1 MKATIKGKEIKV
13 IGKDVIQAV
22 FTEKVQELISQ
33 GMMFSFTDRGH
44 QGEVTKTDLT
54 KDGKT
59 IYRVLCTEDRI
70 KIDEK
75 FWNSI
80 RTVIIQVRKYD
91 DVRKNSIL
99 WNNEGEVIFEKA
111 FFNIIGDSYDYSKVF
126 VEDLELLKEI
136 MSVQNERSE
145 IRYSTHSDF
154 EKLPES
160 WNRKV
165 LKIVRN
171 RKGYKTVHLEDI
183 QRVTKEFRNGKFYG
197 FRVVFENKKAD
208 LWIEPVVK

>member
-1 MKATIKGKEIKV
+1 MKATLKGKEIKV
-13 IGKDVIQAV
+13 IGKNAIEAI

-33 GMMFSFTDRGH
+33 GMTFSFTDRGH
-44 QGEVTKTDLT
+44 QGEITKTDLT

-111 FFNIIGDSYDYSKVF
+111 FFNIIGDSYDYSKAF

-136 MSVQNERSE
+136 MSVQNERSQM
-145 IRYSTHSDF
+145 RWSMKKDSV
-154 EKLPES
+154 KLPES
-160 WNRKV
+160 WNKKV

-171 RKGYKTVHLEDI
+171 RKGYKTVNLEDI
-183 QRVTKEFRNGKFYG
+183 QCVTKEFRNKKFLG
-197 FRVVFENKKAD
+197 FRVMFEGKKAD
-208 LWIEPVVK
+208 LWIEPVAK

>member
-1 MKATIKGKEIKV
+1 
-13 IGKDVIQAV
+13 
-22 FTEKVQELISQ
+22 
-33 GMMFSFTDRGH
+33 
-44 QGEVTKTDLT
+44 
-54 KDGKT
+54 
-59 IYRVLCTEDRI
+59 
-70 KIDEK
+70 
-75 FWNSI
+75 
-80 RTVIIQVRKYD
+80 
-91 DVRKNSIL
+91 
-99 WNNEGEVIFEKA
+99 
-111 FFNIIGDSYDYSKVF
+111 
-126 VEDLELLKEI
+126 

-183 QRVTKEFRNGKFYG
+183 RRVTKEFRNGKFYG

-208 LWIEPVVK
+208 LWIKPVVK

>member
-1 MKATIKGKEIKV
+1 MKATLKGKEIKV
-13 IGKDVIQAV
+13 IGKDAIQAV

-44 QGEVTKTDLT
+44 QGEITKTDLT

-80 RTVIIQVRKYD
+80 RTAIIQVRKYD
-91 DVRKNSIL
+91 DVRKNSTL
-99 WNNEGEVIFEKA
+99 WNNEGEVIFEKV
-111 FFNIIGDSYDYSKVF
+111 FFNITGDSYDYSKAF
-126 VEDLELLKEI
+126 VEDLELVKEI
-136 MSVQNERSE
+136 MSVQNERSQM
-145 IRYSTHSDF
+145 RWSLTKDSV
-154 EKLPES
+154 KLPES
-160 WNRKV
+160 WNKKV

-183 QRVTKEFRNGKFYG
+183 KFVTKEFRNGKFMVSG
-197 FRVVFENKKAD
+197 
-208 LWIEPVVK
+208 

>member
-183 QRVTKEFRNGKFYG
+183 RRVTKEFRNGKFYG

-208 LWIEPVVK
+208 LWIKPVVK

>member
-91 DVRKNSIL
+91 DVRKNSTL
-99 WNNEGEVIFEKA
+99 WNNKGEVIFEKA
-111 FFNIIGDSYDYSKVF
+111 FFNIIGDSYDYGKAF

-136 MSVQNERSE
+136 MSVQNERSQM
-145 IRYSTHSDF
+145 RWSMKKDSV
-154 EKLPES
+154 KLPES

-183 QRVTKEFRNGKFYG
+183 RRVTKEFRNGKFYG

-208 LWIEPVVK
+208 LWIKPVVK

>member
-1 MKATIKGKEIKV
+1 MKATLKGKEIKV
-13 IGKDVIQAV
+13 IGKNAIEAV

-59 IYRVLCTEDRI
+59 IYRVLCTEGRI

-75 FWNSI
+75 WWHTI
-80 RTVIIQVRKYD
+80 RTLIIQVRKYD
-91 DVRKNSIL
+91 DVRKNSTL

-111 FFNIIGDSYDYSKVF
+111 FFNITGDDYGKVF
-126 VEDLELLKEI
+126 VEDLELVKEI
-136 MSVQNERSE
+136 MSVQNERSYM
-145 IRYSTHSDF
+145 RWSMKKDSV
-154 EKLPES
+154 KLPES
-160 WNRKV
+160 WNKKV

-183 QRVTKEFRNGKFYG
+183 KFVTKEFLNGKFRG
-197 FRVVFENKKAD
+197 FRVEFEGKKSN
-208 LWIEPVVK
+208 LWIGPVVK